1 MSIFYGEHRF
11 FGQPKVQEAY
21 NIINFWW
28 KTASLKYLVPWML
41 IHPTSDLNTYRARP
55 ARSSPASLD
64 CTSNFQRWYLSGLL
78 PTKRIDF
85 ISRKM
90 NRCYLISKGWLTR
103 KLIDDLIF
111 KFSWDDGSLKFR
123 AKISWFDVHKDLRE
137 TEEEKNSWNYYGM
150 HTYML
155 CQLEHYGCFWI
166 LLSKR
171 YLIQISI
178 LGTNMHHVYI

>member
-1 MSIFYGEHRF
+1 
-11 FGQPKVQEAY
+11 
-21 NIINFWW
+21 
-28 KTASLKYLVPWML
+28 
-41 IHPTSDLNTYRARP
+41 
-55 ARSSPASLD
+55 
-64 CTSNFQRWYLSGLL
+64 
-78 PTKRIDF
+78 
-85 ISRKM
+85 M

-166 LLSKR
+166 LLSKK
-171 YLIQISI
+171 YLIQISRSKTFEKMAI
-178 LGTNMHHVYI
+178 FFQNSYMLVPKIEVCLKYFLGKKFSKAAIV

>member
-1 MSIFYGEHRF
+1 
-11 FGQPKVQEAY
+11 
-21 NIINFWW
+21 
-28 KTASLKYLVPWML
+28 ML
-41 IHPTSDLNTYRARP
+41 IHPWLLFLIQG
-55 ARSSPASLD
+55 SPGKI
-64 CTSNFQRWYLSGLL
+64 LSGVPRLYVL
-78 PTKRIDF
+78 QIFNVDTYLAYCQHFLKRIDF

-90 NRCYLISKGWLTR
+90 NRCYIISKGWLTR

-166 LLSKR
+166 LLSKK

-178 LGTNMHHVYI
+178 LGTNMHHVHI